1 MKFFIIATLIITIC
15 STESYDMKTNKISD
29 QYLQKFTEITKNY
42 IHSTRS
48 WTDSE
53 YVIKFYYIETEKN
66 IAILSATHNSVF
78 DMINEKIKKDGYIK
92 EQGRYPELEV
102 DIVID
107 LIDFVVLSEN
117 EIGTKYP
124 NAGKKLPYCIMK

>member
-1 MKFFIIATLIITIC
+1 
-15 STESYDMKTNKISD
+15 MKTNKISN

-42 IHSTRS
+42 IRSTRS

-53 YVIKFYYIETEKN
+53 YVIKFHYIETEKN

-78 DMINEKIKKDGYIK
+78 DMINEKIKKYGYIK

>member
-1 MKFFIIATLIITIC
+1 
-15 STESYDMKTNKISD
+15 
-29 QYLQKFTEITKNY
+29 
-42 IHSTRS
+42 
-48 WTDSE
+48 
-53 YVIKFYYIETEKN
+53 
-66 IAILSATHNSVF
+66 
-78 DMINEKIKKDGYIK
+78 MINEKIKKDGYIK

-124 NAGKKLPYCIMK
+124 NAGKKMPYCIMK